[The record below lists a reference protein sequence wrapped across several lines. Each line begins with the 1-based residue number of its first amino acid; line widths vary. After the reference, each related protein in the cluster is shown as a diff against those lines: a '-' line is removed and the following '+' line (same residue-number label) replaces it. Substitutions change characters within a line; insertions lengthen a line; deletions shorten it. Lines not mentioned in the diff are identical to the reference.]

1 MKEKLLKLANLLL
14 FAFAVLLLGTVQTS
28 LWFQVFGYFPSPA
41 FWIPALVYV
50 ALSRSTLETVI
61 FAYVTGFIL
70 STMTAMP
77 EGVLMIV
84 CLSVAIATQLF
95 KERIFWTASSYVM
108 MTCGLAALLFHI
120 MHWIVSYLV
129 GDHPMTNPEVASWL
143 IEALLTPLV
152 APGLFP
158 IFRWFDSLTQREQTT
173 EISAKASQI
182 S

>member
-1 MKEKLLKLANLLL
+1 MKEKLLRVANVLL
-14 FAFAVLLLGTVQTS
+14 FAFAVLLLATLQTS
-28 LWFQVFGYFPSPA
+28 LWFQIFGYFPSPA

-61 FAYVTGFIL
+61 FAYVTGFVL

-95 KERIFWTASSYVM
+95 KERIYWTASSYIM
-108 MTCGLAALLFHI
+108 MTCGLASLLFHV
-120 MHWIVSYLV
+120 MAWVVSYIV
-129 GDHPMTNPEVASWL
+129 GDHPMTSPEVASWL

-152 APGLFP
+152 APSFISGFP
-158 IFRWFDSLTQREQTT
+158 MV
-173 EISAKASQI
+173 
-182 S
+182 